1 MNCCHVAMPRRT
13 DPGEVRKLRNKW
25 FRKEDE
31 GMKSVF
37 GGFRKAENKTERVSG
52 RSRTCITL
60 IRVLSAAALVAAAL
74 CMARTG
80 KAFAGDI
87 FTRET
92 TRLSYPSERTIAVK
106 TPYLNKDIHY
116 FSSDKDVAT
125 VGKDGDIMT
134 VGAGT
139 CTIYAFSE
147 DGVKDECT
155 VTVEE
160 PGTPHR
166 QIALTF
172 DDGPDYWGQELL
184 DYLASRNVK
193 VTFFYIGNQVNN
205 FKDNVYRAYNEGH
218 EIGNHS
224 WSHPNL
230 SQKSAEAVTKE
241 LTDTNEA
248 IFRVTGAYPT
258 VFRPPYGA
266 RNNTVLEICNSPC
279 ILWSV
284 DTRDWADRNA
294 DIVADRIV
302 SGASDGAVIL
312 VHEIHKTT
320 IAAAKVAIDRLLADG
335 WEFVTISELF
345 ERDGGKLEN
354 GRIYNKYKGYQPAE

>member
-1 MNCCHVAMPRRT
+1 
-13 DPGEVRKLRNKW
+13 
-25 FRKEDE
+25 
-31 GMKSVF
+31 MKSVVK
-37 GGFRKAENKTERVSG
+37 GFHKIAERAAVLKNNKVCKAFVKTVA
-52 RSRTCITL
+52 
-60 IRVLSAAALVAAAL
+60 AAALTIAAVGA
-74 CMARTG
+74 ARTG
-80 KAFAGDI
+80 TAFAGEI

-92 TRLSYPSERTIAVK
+92 TKLSYPSERTIAVK
-106 TPYLNKDIHY
+106 TPYIGTEIHY

-139 CTIYAFSE
+139 CIIYAIGE
-147 DGVKDECT
+147 DGVTDECV

-160 PGTPHR
+160 PGTPQK

-184 DYLASRNVK
+184 DYLESRNVK

-224 WSHPNL
+224 WSHPQLNT
-230 SQKSAEAVTKE
+230 KSAEAITKE

-248 IFRVTGAYPT
+248 IYNVTGAYPT

-266 RNNTVLEICNSPC
+266 RNSTVLEVCNFPC

-284 DTRDWADRNA
+284 DTRDWADRDA
-294 DIVADRIV
+294 DLVADRIV
-302 SGASDGAVIL
+302 KGASDGAVIL

-320 IAAAKVAIDRLLADG
+320 IEAAKIAVDKLLEDG
-335 WEFVTISELF
+335 WEFVTISEMF
-345 ERDGGKLEN
+345 ERDGGTLEN
-354 GRIYNKYKGYQPAE
+354 GHIYNKYKGYEQPAE